1 MLGTKRNYGVKKK
14 LTAQKFWFLNNWL
27 EYLERARGK
36 KLLYQGSAC
45 YCKLVG
51 ILSTAKQGWIQINA
65 NSTRSGPFST
75 KLTGGRGG
83 GVNITMS
90 LLCSLPYFD
99 WNRSQLPTHPCGS
112 CRTPPPPPPNPL
124 NTCFSAGDL
133 LELNSMITSM
143 QDGLWTNLS
152 RAWIFN

>member
-14 LTAQKFWFLNNWL
+14 LTAQKFWFVNNWL

-51 ILSTAKQGWIQINA
+51 ILSTAKQGWIQINS

-75 KLTGGRGG
+75 KLTGGGG
-83 GVNITMS
+83 GVKYNHESIMQLALLS
-90 LLCSLPYFD
+90 LEPLPV
-99 WNRSQLPTHPCGS
+99 THPPMWFLS
-112 CRTPPPPPPNPL
+112 NPPTPQPVKHVFLSRWPSRT
-124 NTCFSAGDL
+124 
-133 LELNSMITSM
+133 ELNDNKYARRIMNEFISCM
-143 QDGLWTNLS
+143 NL
-152 RAWIFN
+152 

>member
-14 LTAQKFWFLNNWL
+14 LTAQKFWFVNNWL

-51 ILSTAKQGWIQINA
+51 ILSTAKQGWIQINS

-75 KLTGGRGG
+75 KLTGGGG
-83 GVNITMS
+83 GLNITMS

-112 CRTPPPPPPNPL
+112 CRTPPPPTPQPVKHVFLSRWPSR
-124 NTCFSAGDL
+124 T
-133 LELNSMITSM
+133 ELNDNKYARRIMNEFISCM
-143 QDGLWTNLS
+143 NL
-152 RAWIFN
+152 